1 MNIKNENE
9 AIIALKIHIK
19 KLEKQKRDL
28 NKKFDYCHSK
38 EFQEERSR
46 LVKESLSMD
55 RLKEIEKMPDAAK
68 ALKALDELKKRNKA
82 IDKRLDE
89 MKKLSDY
96 WTIENIEKN
105 NDEIFKI
112 ERKIEQCKIAMMF
125 VPKWP

>member
-112 ERKIEQCKIAMMF
+112 ERKIEQCEIAMMF
-125 VPKWP
+125 VPKWI

>member
-1 MNIKNENE
+1 MNIENENE

-28 NKKFDYCHSK
+28 NEKFDYCHSK

-46 LVKESLSMD
+46 LIKESLSMD

-68 ALKALDELKKRNKA
+68 ALKTLDELKKRNKA

-105 NDEIFKI
+105 TDKISEI
-112 ERKIEQCKIAMMF
+112 ERKIKQCEIAMMF
-125 VPKWP
+125 VPK

>member
-105 NDEIFKI
+105 TDKISEI
-112 ERKIEQCKIAMMF
+112 ERKIKQCEIAMMF
-125 VPKWP
+125 VPK

>member
-1 MNIKNENE
+1 MNIESQNE

-19 KLEKQKRDL
+19 KLEKQKREL

-89 MKKLSDY
+89 MKKLDDY

-105 NDEIFKI
+105 NDKIFEI
-112 ERKIEQCKIAMMF
+112 ERKIEQCEIAMMYI
-125 VPKWP
+125 PKWP

>member
-1 MNIKNENE
+1 MKNKNKNE
-9 AIIALKIHIK
+9 AIIALEIHIK
-19 KLEKQKRDL
+19 KLEKQKREL

-68 ALKALDELKKRNKA
+68 ALKALDELKKRDKA

-105 NDEIFKI
+105 NDKIFEI
-112 ERKIEQCKIAMMF
+112 ERKIEQCEIAMMF
-125 VPKWP
+125 IPKWP

>member
-1 MNIKNENE
+1 MKSENKNE

-19 KLEKQKRDL
+19 KLEKQKREL

-105 NDEIFKI
+105 NDKIFEI
-112 ERKIEQCKIAMMF
+112 ERKIEQCENAMMF
-125 VPKWP
+125 IPKWL